1 MRPGPFFPAHFSHFH
16 GFGGPFWWPH
26 LLGLGLMSLLWLGL
40 LGLLIWAAVRLVSGR
55 TPMASP
61 AAGDLAQP
69 QGHAQAQAPWQP
81 FAAAPASEL
90 SATEIL
96 RQRYARGEIDAVTF
110 QQMLE
115 RLQASD
121 PSPSPSSSSA
131 ASAAPVDPVG
141 FGDHPTVRMDPLH
154 REDPADPTEGTI
166 V

>member
-1 MRPGPFFPAHFSHFH
+1 MRSGPFFPAHFSHFH

-26 LLGLGLMSLLWLGL
+26 LLGFGLMSLFWLGL
-40 LGLLIWAAVRLVSGR
+40 LGLLIWTVVHLASRRSPVVS
-55 TPMASP
+55 AP
-61 AAGDLAQP
+61 AGAPGQAQ
-69 QGHAQAQAPWQP
+69 AQAAQAPWQP
-81 FAAAPASEL
+81 GAAAPASEL

-115 RLQASD
+115 RLQASN
-121 PSPSPSSSSA
+121 PSSASPPAESA
-131 ASAAPVDPVG
+131 AAVDPVG

-154 REDPADPTEGTI
+154 PEDPADPTEGAM